1 MFTSSNFNNDDVITL
16 DNIKEVLEDMGVTY
30 HVRTY
35 QNMTFE
41 RVQPKLY
48 SDGNAYETQSLAEQ
62 LRSGVRKREGPKRSR
77 KLYLIGRT
85 VGDVLL
91 FLNTYGPK

>member
-1 MFTSSNFNNDDVITL
+1 MFTSNFDNNNIITF
-16 DNIKEVLEDMGVTY
+16 DNIEEVLEDMGVTY
-30 HVRTY
+30 HVRTC

-41 RVQPKLY
+41 RIRPKLY
-48 SDGNAYETQSLAEQ
+48 SDGNAYETSSLAEQ
-62 LRSGVRKREGPKRSR
+62 LRSGVRKREKGPKRSR